1 MNQKIKITEF
11 LLDCEGIENTQQNI
25 KKYKVIWWRNPRVK
39 NKGGLWLT
47 TLGFEALVKADIKYY
62 EIKFEDPILEFEN
75 KFIIWLDNTIA
86 CPFYLT
92 KKEIFVF
99 GEKTAVQMIL
109 FSGNLKLWQ
118 KTHIRR
124 KNKEVDNI

>member
-1 MNQKIKITEF
+1 MNQKIKIIEF
-11 LLDCEGIENTQQNI
+11 LLNELGLENTQQNF
-25 KKYKVIWWRNPRVK
+25 KKYKAIWWRNPRIK
-39 NKGGLWLT
+39 EKGGLWLT
-47 TLGFEALVKADIKYY
+47 ELGFNALVNAGIKNYQ
-62 EIKFEDPILEFEN
+62 IKFEEPILEFEN
-75 KFIIWLDNTIA
+75 KFIIWLDNTID

-109 FSGNLKLWQ
+109 FSGDLKLWQ
-118 KTHIRR
+118 KTHIKR